1 MLNGLSVLTGI
12 PGGDR
17 PINIEGA
24 TLMRQLVLRNQV
36 MAGSVNASLKHFEM
50 VIDDLKK
57 ARETWG
63 SAIGQLITPQFHCTE
78 FAKALSLRLADEIKT
93 VLEWE
98 KPV

>member
-1 MLNGLSVLTGI
+1 M
-12 PGGDR
+12 
-17 PINIEGA
+17 NIEGA

-50 VIDDLKK
+50 AIDDLKK

-63 SAIGQLITPQFHCTE
+63 SAIGQLITPQFHYTE
-78 FAKALSLRLADEIKT
+78 FAKALSLRLADEMKT